1 MKKILSIILCMTGLL
16 VLSNCSKDEEI
27 TTGTING
34 LVSDMTN
41 ANTAIP
47 GATVTL
53 SPLGLSKTT
62 GSDGRYEFTDVAPGS
77 YTISVSANNYQSDTK
92 SVTVYA
98 GQIATADFQL
108 GATSTPVNIE
118 PMALSFGPDNNSL
131 SFVISNKSER
141 SLQYSISGYPAFIS
155 VTPASAQIAAMG
167 RQTVMVTVNR
177 ASVTANQS
185 FQLLVNVGNDSYPV
199 SINVNTQDVSSKM
212 SVTPTTLDFGE
223 VYAQLQFTI
232 RNVGTGGDLTWNI
245 SEPTNACF
253 TVSPKSGT
261 TSLGGSQQVT
271 VTLDRSKMTESIP
284 AAFINVNTDGGS
296 TPVTVTAIKTGSG
309 EEGGG
314 GTIPG
319 GIVVK
324 SGLQAYYMFDDG
336 TANDATE
343 YGLDGQLFNGPS
355 MIDDTPSGRGQA
367 LFINTV
373 KGQYM
378 NIPYNPLRE
387 YNTYTVSLWVK
398 DFSTGDFIYIGD
410 GGVNVWVSCVRFG
423 YNSAGYFYRDDK
435 DQNFS
440 YNAKALLDNQWH
452 MLTYTYSYSNTNGI
466 SARLYVDGKRV
477 DSQGTRG
484 SSYKVGGTSMLINC
498 NMKMDNLRVYNRAL
512 DDAEVLSIY
521 NSER

>member
-314 GTIPG
+314 GTIPD

-378 NIPYNPLRE
+378 NVPYNPLE
-387 YNTYTVSLWVK
+387 GFTTYTISLWIK
-398 DFSTGDFIYIGD
+398 DFSEGAFFKTPE
-410 GGVNVWVSCVRFG
+410 SRCEFG
-423 YNSAGYFYRDDK
+423 YSSNGGFYGRN
-435 DQNFS
+435 QNNGEAYYFS
-440 YNAKALLDNQWH
+440 YNAAALLDNQWH
-452 MLTYTYSYSNTNGI
+452 MVTYTYKYDDNSPV
-466 SARLYVDGKRV
+466 ARLYVDGKRV
-477 DSQGTRG
+477 DSKEWRFSIKT
-484 SSYKVGGTSMLINC
+484 SGTSMLVNC
-498 NMKMDNLRVYNRAL
+498 NMKMDNLRVYNRML

>member
-1 MKKILSIILCMTGLL
+1 MKKFFSIILCMTGLL
-16 VLSNCSKDEEI
+16 ALCNCSKDEEV
-27 TTGTING
+27 TTGTISG
-34 LVSDMTN
+34 LVSDITN
-41 ANTAIP
+41 SNTAIP

-62 GSDGRYEFTDVAPGS
+62 GSDGRYEFSDIEPGR
-77 YTISVSANNYQSDTK
+77 YTLSVSANNYQTDTK
-92 SVTVYA
+92 SVTVYT
-98 GQIATADFQL
+98 GQVANVDFQL
-108 GATSTPVNIE
+108 GATSTPVTID

-131 SFVISNKSER
+131 SFVISNKSGR
-141 SLQYSISGYPAFIS
+141 TLQYSISGYPAYIS

-177 ASVTANQS
+177 ASITTNQS

-199 SINVNTQDVSSKM
+199 SINVNTQNVSSKM

-223 VYAQLQFTI
+223 VYSQLQFTI
-232 RNVGTGGDLTWNI
+232 RNVGTGGDLIWNI

-271 VTLDRSKMTESIP
+271 VTLDRSKMTENIP
-284 AAFINVNTDGGS
+284 AAFININTDGGS

-309 EEGGG
+309 EEGGNGG

-343 YGLDGQLFNGPS
+343 YGLDGQLVNGPS

-373 KGQYM
+373 KGQYL
-378 NIPYNPLRE
+378 NIPYNPLMD
-387 YNTYTVSLWVK
+387 YNTYTISLWVK
-398 DFSTGDFIYIGD
+398 DFSAGAFFKTPSY
-410 GGVNVWVSCVRFG
+410 CEFG
-423 YNSAGYFYRDDK
+423 YNSNGSFYGTSY
-435 DQNFS
+435 NTIPFS
-440 YNAKALLDNQWH
+440 YNASALLDNQWH
-452 MLTYTYSYSNTNGI
+452 MVTYVFNGSNNV
-466 SARLYVDGKRV
+466 ARLYVDGKRA
-477 DSQGTRG
+477 DSKDGFWAYQV
-484 SSYKVGGTSMLINC
+484 SGTSMLVNC
-498 NMKMDNLRVYNRAL
+498 NMKIDNLRVYNRVL
-512 DDAEVLSIY
+512 DDAEVLNIY

>member
-373 KGQYM
+373 KGQYL
-378 NIPYNPLRE
+378 NIPYNPLSG

-398 DFSTGDFIYIGD
+398 DFSAGNFIYIGNPND
-410 GGVNVWVSCVRFG
+410 VWTSNVLFG
-423 YNSAGYFYRDDK
+423 YNSAGKFFRENGNTE
-435 DQNFS
+435 NFS
-440 YNAKALLDNQWH
+440 YNGAALLDNQWH
-452 MLTYTYSYSNTNGI
+452 MLTYAYRCDNNYGT
-466 SARLYVDGKRV
+466 RLYVDGKRV
-477 DSQGTRG
+477 DNQIKGT
-484 SSYKVGGTSMLINC
+484 SYSVGGTSMLINC
-498 NMKMDNLRVYNRAL
+498 NMKMDNLRIYNRAL

>member
-296 TPVTVTAIKTGSG
+296 TPVTVTDRKS
-309 EEGGG
+309 
-314 GTIPG
+314 
-319 GIVVK
+319 VV
-324 SGLQAYYMFDDG
+324 
-336 TANDATE
+336 
-343 YGLDGQLFNGPS
+343 
-355 MIDDTPSGRGQA
+355 
-367 LFINTV
+367 
-373 KGQYM
+373 
-378 NIPYNPLRE
+378 
-387 YNTYTVSLWVK
+387 
-398 DFSTGDFIYIGD
+398 
-410 GGVNVWVSCVRFG
+410 
-423 YNSAGYFYRDDK
+423 
-435 DQNFS
+435 
-440 YNAKALLDNQWH
+440 
-452 MLTYTYSYSNTNGI
+452 
-466 SARLYVDGKRV
+466 
-477 DSQGTRG
+477 
-484 SSYKVGGTSMLINC
+484 
-498 NMKMDNLRVYNRAL
+498 
-512 DDAEVLSIY
+512 
-521 NSER
+521 